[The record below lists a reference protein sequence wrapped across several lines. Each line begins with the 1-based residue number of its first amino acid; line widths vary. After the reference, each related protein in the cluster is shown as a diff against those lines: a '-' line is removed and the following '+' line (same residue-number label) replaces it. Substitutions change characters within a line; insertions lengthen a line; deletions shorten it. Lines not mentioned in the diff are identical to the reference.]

1 MEIYLQIQQKNQPM
15 TMNASIRWNWWNDT
29 TISRPHW
36 LMIPQ
41 ICRFKRFPSSS
52 EIKTLESHEWMT
64 HKLYL
69 NSQLTHTKCTVFD
82 AVGKSTASINFKI
95 LSWKAEKTRG
105 STNANK
111 MRRQIVY
118 FPIFTLLKNKN
129 PWKFG
134 WTEHQEVRVRTRAS
148 WKVGKRA
155 VTPCWQ

>member
-1 MEIYLQIQQKNQPM
+1 MKLMKRHNNIKTTLIDDSSNLSLQTISIFIRNKNTRITRM
-15 TMNASIRWNWWNDT
+15 NDT
-29 TISRPHW
+29 QH
-36 LMIPQ
+36 
-41 ICRFKRFPSSS
+41 
-52 EIKTLESHEWMT
+52 

-82 AVGKSTASINFKI
+82 AVGKSTASINFKM